1 MSGAPFYGVYPE
13 LAESLPALR
22 SFIEGGSIANGEVEW
37 PQDRDFYAIF
47 GDKSSALTTTC

>member
-22 SFIEGGSIANGEVEW
+22 SFSEGGSVAEEEVEW
-37 PQDRDFYAIF
+37 SQDREPH
-47 GDKSSALTTTC
+47 G